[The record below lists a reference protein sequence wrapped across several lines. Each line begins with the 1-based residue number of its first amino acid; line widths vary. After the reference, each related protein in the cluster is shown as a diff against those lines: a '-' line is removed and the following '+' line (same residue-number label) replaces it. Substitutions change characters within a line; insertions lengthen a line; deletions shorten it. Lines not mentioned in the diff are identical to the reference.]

1 MATAVQVG
9 SAAPAL
15 EGTTASGDPF
25 DLAAPRTRSV
35 LIEFHR
41 GTW

>member
-1 MATAVQVG
+1 M
-9 SAAPAL
+9 SAPVAGRPAPPL
-15 EGTTASGDPF
+15 IGTTAAGEAF
-25 DLAAPRTRSV
+25 DLAAPRERSI